1 MRKHVECRVEL
12 LGVSKS
18 YGRIRAVNNLSLAIR
33 AGEIYGLLGPN
44 GVGKTTTLKM
54 IVGLLRPDSGT
65 VTVCGANVVT
75 ERERALMHV
84 GYMPENPIVFDNL
97 KVIEFFRFVASLR
110 SIPRDLFQERL
121 ERYVSLFHLGD
132 ELRKKMG
139 KLSRGNVQ
147 KVLAVAAL
155 LPEPDVLVMDEPMS
169 GMDPEA
175 QHVFKEEVKRVA
187 GRGASVILSSHQLG
201 VVERLC
207 TRIGVMYAGRLLAE
221 GTLDEVK
228 NKAGAGADVTL
239 EEVYLKLVSGRG

>member
-1 MRKHVECRVEL
+1 MRKHMECRVEL

-75 ERERALMHV
+75 ERERALIHV

-147 KVLAVAAL
+147 KVLAVAAF

-187 GRGASVILSSHQLG
+187 GRGALLSSQAISSAWSSGSAQGLESCMRG
-201 VVERLC
+201 GCLPKVRL
-207 TRIGVMYAGRLLAE
+207 TRLRTKRV
-221 GTLDEVK
+221 
-228 NKAGAGADVTL
+228 
-239 EEVYLKLVSGRG
+239 RGLMSHLRRFT